1 MDYDSDSELH
11 ATDTLRLDSDSEDE
25 NLSHPTPAH
34 ESIADNNS
42 LAVSVAESASDPANV
57 PTEHAD
63 ESIKSSDNEP
73 EQPQKPQSRRI
84 KVSKIIDSDSEEG
97 DDVPE
102 KAAVAQE
109 DALPECDGRTTDM
122 NRLKSL
128 LDSDSD
134 TDEQVQ
140 RRKHSPPKRSKKK
153 KTINRPEP
161 GTAEGYWESD
171 EEQLIGGGKEAAKPV
186 SKPKRKKQTGST
198 KTASTVATAKDMLAS
213 LNLFF
218 DDDEDDQKNHEP
230 NTLLNSVSDDD
241 SDIGNSR
248 VARSPVQK
256 MTEKQALEERQ
267 IIQSES
273 QRMAR
278 EAYIDVPYHRTKAYS
293 LEEFLARKTIR
304 KPDPTRDCLGKSSDL
319 SIKMTPEQLEMFARQ
334 LKERELESQEFFK
347 SESESSDEEP
357 KKDDAPSAEVTEDKE
372 SSEVQPNVEPD
383 NQSVGEFDTQEKKSP
398 IDPNAI
404 GKVATPVT
412 QNVEPI
418 DDPID
423 EIVNRTSENMETLI
437 SNMHETE
444 PSESGN
450 VTETAIQY
458 DLITAAPNETI
469 VTKKASMLA
478 KLNLPPCPRLSGH
491 TDMLIDLESG
501 TLEPKEPSGA
511 NILFQRLAKCSGSAR
526 KSVPSKSTITV
537 LSTDDGVVKLD
548 KISLFTEEERPLVHK
563 EPIPGAAYL
572 KLKQAL
578 KEKIDNDRRA
588 AMRKRE
594 EDYAKRMEIEKE
606 EMGYETDE
614 DEEEL
619 LEDEE
624 GDVEGEIEE
633 KTDVA
638 GQQKNFLND
647 EAMDDDD
654 ADADADENEDDET
667 SENSSSSDDDEQCG
681 VEGEVTGKKKGRIF
695 KAFEDSDDEHIPDK
709 PQEMAPAEDIDIQ
722 GLTQFEDNKPTSK
735 RNEENGENSSLLWAR
750 EDKEE
755 SPDDDLIELCSG
767 RFATQLPPDSTQ
779 MPTQISNA
787 ADNHLDLLGKESP
800 TRFNKPLYTQAA
812 EQSIGDSQLMEL
824 CSGRFET
831 QLPVPEEPAT
841 QVENATV
848 AQETVVSDNS
858 DIIAGGKLRLDS
870 SDDEADHT
878 VTDVP
883 KKGKKRKRKLLHVSD
898 DEDETEHPEADSA
911 QDHDDIDELG
921 EEKHVEQDEEE
932 AERYVDYD
940 SEENEVEVKLTKKEK
955 KQIVANFVENEA
967 ELSESEWGS
976 ADEDEKDL
984 DRYDIELADEEQYDQ
999 SQLQQELEK
1008 IHNRQMLDQDNR
1020 EVEQLKEFFL
1030 EDEENDGVGRVRQ
1043 FRWKNVEKT
1052 FSLDYDKQKE
1062 GENENEEGV
1071 NGEASDD
1078 ETELVWRKMRHE
1090 RYLLMKE
1097 QNVNGNETE
1106 LAATTLLNPEDTM
1119 VTTDPQENNQSVCN
1133 ISAIA
1138 KKKITIVKRTTT
1150 ATTGKDSPFLISKS
1164 SVVQG
1169 HKASFLSRDAETL
1182 NKLANLVKSNPDT
1195 EGTSTVMAANGRNFV
1210 FTALSPAI
1218 EKTSKRLLDP
1228 EDAEEKANI
1237 KRAKTTCKET
1247 TSKKK
1252 LLLGSLM

>member
-25 NLSHPTPAH
+25 NLSHPTPAQ
-34 ESIADNNS
+34 ESIAENDS
-42 LAVSVAESASDPANV
+42 PAVSVAEGASDPSNV

-63 ESIKSSDNEP
+63 ESIKSSDNET

-140 RRKHSPPKRSKKK
+140 RSKHSPPKRSKKK

-171 EEQLIGGGKEAAKPV
+171 EERKEAAKPG

-218 DDDEDDQKNHEP
+218 DDDEDDQQNHEP

-404 GKVATPVT
+404 GKEATPVT

-458 DLITAAPNETI
+458 DLIPAAPNETI

-491 TDMLIDLESG
+491 SDMLIDLESG

-594 EDYAKRMEIEKE
+594 EEYAKRMEIEKE

-624 GDVEGEIEE
+624 
-633 KTDVA
+633 
-638 GQQKNFLND
+638 
-647 EAMDDDD
+647 
-654 ADADADENEDDET
+654 ENKLT
-667 SENSSSSDDDEQCG
+667 SSTS
-681 VEGEVTGKKKGRIF
+681 
-695 KAFEDSDDEHIPDK
+695 
-709 PQEMAPAEDIDIQ
+709 
-722 GLTQFEDNKPTSK
+722 SK

-755 SPDDDLIELCSG
+755 LPDDDLIELCSG

-787 ADNHLDLLGKESP
+787 AENHLDLLGKESP

-812 EQSIGDSQLMEL
+812 EQSIDDSQLMEL

-870 SDDEADHT
+870 SDDEVDHT

-883 KKGKKRKRKLLHVSD
+883 KKSKKRKRKLLHVSD

-921 EEKHVEQDEEE
+921 EEKDVKQDEEE

-1062 GENENEEGV
+1062 GDNENEEGV

-1119 VTTDPQENNQSVCN
+1119 VTTDVQENNQSVCN
-1133 ISAIA
+1133 ISAVA

-1218 EKTSKRLLDP
+1218 EKTSKRSLDP

-1252 LLLGSLM
+1252 LLLAVNSVSLLGRVGADPQRRGNDEHPVVMFSLATHSNYKYDSGDWMQKTDWHRVVVFKPGLRDAVMSYLKKGQRTMVTGKITYGEITDQEGKQRATTSIIADDVIFLQNQ